1 MAGSASDLVAA
12 SCDPPSN
19 AFVPVPGCRLC
30 AALEAVAVAGW
41 RGEDG
46 LTPRDWLSVTASG
59 MLHRMDDHRIQPLPA
74 YPDLTNGPVPV
85 RSTGPGDHR

>member
-1 MAGSASDLVAA
+1 MAGSTSDPAA

-19 AFVPVPGCRLC
+19 AFVRVPGCGLC

-41 RGEDG
+41 HGEDE

-59 MLHRMDDHRIQPLPA
+59 MLHRMVDHRLPPLPEH
-74 YPDLTNGPVPV
+74 PDMPESV
-85 RSTGPGDHR
+85 RL

>member
-1 MAGSASDLVAA
+1 MAGPSTDPAA
-12 SCDPPSN
+12 AAFSDPPPN
-19 AFVPVPGCRLC
+19 AFAPVPGCRLC

-59 MLHRMDDHRIQPLPA
+59 MLHRMADHRLQPLP
-74 YPDLTNGPVPV
+74 P
-85 RSTGPGDHR
+85 HR